1 MKKKILLIFG
11 VILILTGC
19 GDSRKVIENMVIAHH
34 EKNIFPYFNA
44 NGLKM
49 LQDAGFD
56 YKETIITGDERVEMY
71 LHFVENRYSIYIS
84 GEKLKN
90 YLNGKTIEG
99 CTIEDTVATC
109 KVNAEIKD
117 GNLITQPTG
126 DSHIDNY
133 LNNTDALVNVLTLN
147 KDYVKQY
154 TLSSVFEYKSR
165 YTENTTSIK
174 SIGYNN
180 LPDNDPN
187 VMYFN
192 KHDIN
197 GIGALSLDYINYE
210 KTNDEYKICFAK
222 EIDDKG
228 FNLPGDSVILEFRKG
243 GSNNE

>member
-1 MKKKILLIFG
+1 MKKKLILIFG
-11 VILILTGC
+11 LILVLTGC
-19 GDSRKVIENMVIAHH
+19 GDSRKDIENIVIAHQ
-34 EKNIFPYFNA
+34 EKNIFPFFNA
-44 NGLKM
+44 NGLKI

-56 YKETIITGDERVEMY
+56 YKETIITGEERVEMY
-71 LHFVENRYSIYIS
+71 LHFDENRYSIYIS

-99 CTIEDTVATC
+99 CTIEDTVTTC
-109 KVNAEIKD
+109 KVNAEIND
-117 GNLITQPTG
+117 GKLITQPTG

-154 TLSSVFEYKSR
+154 PLSSVFEYKSR

-192 KHDIN
+192 KHNIY
-197 GIGALSLDYINYE
+197 GIGALSLDYIKYE

-228 FNLPGDSVILEFRKG
+228 FNLPGNSVILEFRKG